1 MKNTNDHQK
10 DAEEMLLTVMKYIK
24 GELNQNEASKELQS
38 FGFSEKN
45 ISIVLNKTPRNN
57 VVEFKK
63 YKHERWIFYNYQNL
77 NMFDD
82 YQYLF
87 FYF

>member
-1 MKNTNDHQK
+1 
-10 DAEEMLLTVMKYIK
+10 MLLTVMKYIK

-38 FGFSEKN
+38 FGFSKKN

-63 YKHERWIFYNYQNL
+63 YKHER
-77 NMFDD
+77 
-82 YQYLF
+82 
-87 FYF
+87 